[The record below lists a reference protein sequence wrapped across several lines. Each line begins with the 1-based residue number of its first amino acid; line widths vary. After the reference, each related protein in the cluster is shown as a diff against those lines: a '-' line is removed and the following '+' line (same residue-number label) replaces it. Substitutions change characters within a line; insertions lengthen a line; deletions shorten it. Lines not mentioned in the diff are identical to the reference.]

1 MRLKTLT
8 GALLAGGLLLAACG
22 DDDGGGASAGS
33 NEYSEAVARSIKA
46 EEDIPFADDEVDCL
60 AREVVAAVGGP
71 DALEE
76 AGISPEDIE
85 NADDLS
91 ETDLDLGEEEA
102 SAVAASFGKCDISI
116 ADAFLDALGDD
127 VPAEARG
134 CIEDKLDED
143 TLSELFASSIVE
155 GSDAGDLPPDLLTAL
170 TECFTG

>member
-1 MRLKTLT
+1 MCGVWMCVLP
-8 GALLAGGLLLAACG
+8 AGRT
-22 DDDGGGASAGS
+22 S
-33 NEYSEAVARSIKA
+33 
-46 EEDIPFADDEVDCL
+46 
-60 AREVVAAVGGP
+60 ARESGQ
-71 DALEE
+71 
-76 AGISPEDIE
+76 
-85 NADDLS
+85 
-91 ETDLDLGEEEA
+91 EA